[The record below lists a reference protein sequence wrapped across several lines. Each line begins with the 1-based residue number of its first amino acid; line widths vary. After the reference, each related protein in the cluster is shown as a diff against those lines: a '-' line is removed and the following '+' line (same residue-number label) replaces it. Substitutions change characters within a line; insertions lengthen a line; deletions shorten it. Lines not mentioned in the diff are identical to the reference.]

1 VPNLAEIEARLD
13 DVMQPLLV
21 PLRVSK
27 TLDPAAMEDLLG
39 IGRDLAEV
47 APTVAAIPRSLV
59 GKSWF
64 VFTSMLAEAD
74 HTTAPEPILNA
85 WQWAELLQIAQ
96 GRVGQVP
103 GTPWYCIRA
112 SR

>member
-47 APTVAAIPRSLV
+47 SPTVAAIPRSLV

-64 VFTSMLAEAD
+64 VFTSMLAEDD

-85 WQWAELLQIAQ
+85 AWQWAELLQR
-96 GRVGQVP
+96 GFGP
-103 GTPWYCIRA
+103 TF
-112 SR
+112 